1 MDSRQPPIGDGD
13 WTAAFGRRYTLT
25 HFDDVLTVNKERA
38 AHWSVRSP
46 VVARW
51 REAYGWLA
59 HATNVPTDGTLG
71 ACHIDAVPLVRGRR
85 RQDVAAC
92 LPVVKAAI
100 DGLVD
105 VGELERVHLGV
116 LVVRCHLGLRLLSRA
131 SLDEDD
137 SANSNA
143 SASSFEANAIEHSA
157 QV

>member
-13 WTAAFGRRYTLT
+13 WTATFGRRYTLT
-25 HFDDVLTVNKERA
+25 HFDDVLTINKERA
-38 AHWSVRSP
+38 VHWSTRSP
-46 VVARW
+46 IVARW

-59 HATNVPTDGTLG
+59 HATNVPTDGSLG

-105 VGELERVHLGV
+105 VGVWPDDTPEFV
-116 LVVRCHLGLRLLSRA
+116 LSLRFWPQQTGPDSGLRMVIT
-131 SLDEDD
+131 
-137 SANSNA
+137 
-143 SASSFEANAIEHSA
+143 EA
-157 QV
+157 V